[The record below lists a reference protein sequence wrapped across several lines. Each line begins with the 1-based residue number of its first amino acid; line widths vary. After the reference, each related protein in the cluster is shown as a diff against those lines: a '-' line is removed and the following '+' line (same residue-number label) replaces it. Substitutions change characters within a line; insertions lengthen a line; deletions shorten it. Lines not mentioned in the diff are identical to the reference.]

1 MKKTSR
7 VSRRCK
13 SIGVATRYKKGKT
26 ANKKRVKRASS
37 YTKRR
42 IMRGGADDVELDAL
56 INFITSK
63 LDNNVTT
70 FDTTKLN
77 TDKIMKSFNNI
88 IDILKRLEI
97 DVIELEILKD
107 KIKKN
112 EGLTVVEIF
121 KVVKM
126 LYNNRRQLAEK
137 LTDLS
142 TVLEAVLNIIIDKI
156 PFLYSAPAKASA
168 AAFIFALKTLR
179 PKNNN
184 PMPMPMPITDTS
196 QSLQPLQPQQ
206 SPQSPQLLQTDSPV
220 VL

>member
-7 VSRRCK
+7 VSRRRK

-42 IMRGGADDVELDAL
+42 IMRGGADEVELNAL
-56 INFITSK
+56 IKFITSK
-63 LDNNVTT
+63 LNKNVT

-77 TDKIMKSFNNI
+77 TDEIMKSFNNI
-88 IDILKRLEI
+88 IDILKGLEI
-97 DVIELEILKD
+97 DVTELEILKD
-107 KIKKN
+107 KINKN
-112 EGLTVVEIF
+112 EGLTVDEIF

-156 PFLYSAPAKASA
+156 PFPYSAPAKASA
-168 AAFIFALKTLR
+168 TAFILALNTLR

-184 PMPMPMPITDTS
+184 PMPMPITDTS
-196 QSLQPLQPQQ
+196 QSLQPPQ
-206 SPQSPQLLQTDSPV
+206 SPQSLQTYSPV